1 MTRKYYADIDLYFD
15 DRKHSIVGDESVKRV
30 EMNELLE
37 DFGKKRK
44 FTINKKTRKFF
55 DEQGRE
61 VGSYEIG
68 VKVY

>member
-15 DRKHSIVGDESVKRV
+15 ERKHSIVADETVKRK

-44 FTINKKTRKFF
+44 LTMNAKSKKFF
-55 DEQGRE
+55 DENGRE
-61 VGSYEIG
+61 VGSFEIG